1 MTRRNLLV
9 ATLAAVAAGG
19 AVVPMLHAAID
30 PVSLG
35 VVAESREHPP
45 AFGDHPAASPFR
57 GPPWISIEY
66 PPSPYDRVT
75 REAFLLVHAYHHST
89 PADFPVSGKAEGM
102 VDGKRRTV
110 ELQFQRTSRPGV
122 FALRRQWP
130 EGGRWVLSLNVHQG
144 DFVAGA
150 LVKIGADGRV
160 AGVDVPTRRMGSD
173 DNIPRAISAAEIEAA
188 LRGD

>member
-1 MTRRNLLV
+1 MPRRTLLV
-9 ATLAAVAAGG
+9 AALASVAAVGAA
-19 AVVPMLHAAID
+19 VPALDAAID
-30 PVSLG
+30 PVSVHAAG
-35 VVAESREHPP
+35 VA
-45 AFGDHPAASPFR
+45 AASPFR

-75 REAFLLVHAYHHST
+75 RDAFLLVHAYHHST

-102 VDGKRRTV
+102 VDGKRRTI
-110 ELQFQRTSRPGV
+110 ELEFQRTSRAGV
-122 FALRRQWP
+122 FALARQWP
-130 EGGRWVLSLNVHQG
+130 EGGRWVLSLGVHQG

-150 LVKIGADGRV
+150 LVKIGPDGRV
-160 AGVDVPTRRMGSD
+160 AGVDVPTRRAGAD

>member
-9 ATLAAVAAGG
+9 ATLAVVAAAG
-19 AVVPMLHAAID
+19 AAGTSLDAAID
-30 PVSLG
+30 PASLDAAY
-35 VVAESREHPP
+35 VTVAAGSRAPGAER
-45 AFGDHPAASPFR
+45 PFR

-66 PPSPYDRVT
+66 PPSPWDRVT
-75 REAFLLVHAYHHST
+75 RDAFLLVHAYHHST
-89 PADFPVSGKAEGM
+89 PADFPVSGKAEGV
-102 VDGKRRTV
+102 VDGKRRTI
-110 ELQFQRTSRPGV
+110 ELSFRRTSRAGV
-122 FALRRQWP
+122 FALERQWP
-130 EGGRWVLSLNVHQG
+130 EGGRWVLSLGVHQG